1 MVLVGFAENQFEV
14 CPSFLVHWLL
24 APVFAFIS
32 KNLRLVHDGVGDFYK
47 LIGCERCVAGVGYHH
62 AVLNLFYEG
71 FERERR
77 IKGLFHLHDPIC
89 RIYNADGGGSVSLIH
104 RRI

>member
-1 MVLVGFAENQFEV
+1 VGFAKNQFEV
-14 CPSFLVHWLL
+14 CPTFLVHWLL

-77 IKGLFHLHDPIC
+77 IKGLFHLHFIIIEFVGTQFAVYTMQMEEGLF
-89 RIYNADGGGSVSLIH
+89 R
-104 RRI
+104 